1 MLSVWENG
9 CRSLAFVPGAALPSA
24 RSRTRSVFGHEILVQ
39 HVLSQNCGHMRRD
52 AAHVPDRAV
61 GTLVKHD
68 VPAHRIRA
76 RDDWRVLAE
85 LLHREVEPALG
96 RARTAD
102 HVALP
107 TRDELPLDT
116 RCLV

>member
-1 MLSVWENG
+1 MHY
-9 CRSLAFVPGAALPSA
+9 
-24 RSRTRSVFGHEILVQ
+24 VF
-39 HVLSQNCGHMRRD
+39 SQNCGHTQPD
-52 AAHVPDRAV
+52 AAHIPDRTV
-61 GTLVKHD
+61 GTLIKHD

-76 RDDWRVLAE
+76 CHDWRVLAE
-85 LLHREVEPALG
+85 LLHREVKPALG

-107 TRDELPLDT
+107 ARDELPLDT